1 MINIEVI
8 RNSENKVCGVKVLN
22 HGDPIVCSAVSI
34 LFLNTCNSIEEFTS
48 AEFSVDVAP
57 DGGDAVLTVS
67 KFDEEGKAEL
77 LLNSLVLGYKSIEIE
92 ESYKDD
98 IIVYD

>member
-1 MINIEVI
+1 MININVI
-8 RNSENKVCGVKVLN
+8 RNAEDKICGVKILN

-34 LFLNTCNSIEEFTS
+34 LLLNTCNSIEVFTS
-48 AEFSVDVAP
+48 AEFSVDIAAE
-57 DGGDAVLTVS
+57 GGDAVLTVS
-67 KFDEEGKAEL
+67 RFDDEGKAEL
-77 LLNSLVLGYKSIEIE
+77 LLKSLVLGYKSIE